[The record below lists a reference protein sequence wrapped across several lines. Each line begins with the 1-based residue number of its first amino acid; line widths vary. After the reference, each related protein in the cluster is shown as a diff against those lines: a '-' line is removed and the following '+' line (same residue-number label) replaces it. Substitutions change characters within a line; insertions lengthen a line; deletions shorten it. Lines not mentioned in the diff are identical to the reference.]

1 MKLLLFGGTFDPP
14 HLGHLHNLRAALAAV
29 RPDAAVV
36 MPAGTP
42 PHKAAAGAPAALRF
56 AMCACFADL
65 DPRVTV
71 SDWELRRPGPSYTV
85 DTLAMLAERHPGA
98 ALYLAVG
105 SDMLRTFTRWYR
117 WQDILALAA
126 LVVQSRAPGD
136 GDALQAAAH
145 GLEAAGG
152 RVLFTGE
159 APLAC
164 ASSAIRAGLA
174 AGDQS
179 AWALLPPQAAAVITQ
194 NGLYGTGTAAQKGE
208 MPL

>member
-1 MKLLLFGGTFDPP
+1 MRLLLFGGTFDPP
-14 HLGHLHNLRAALAAV
+14 HLGHLHNLRAALTAV

-42 PHKAAAGAPAALRF
+42 PHKTAAGAPAALRLQ
-56 AMCACFADL
+56 MCACFAEL

-71 SDWELRRPGPSYTV
+71 SDWELRRPGPNYTV
-85 DTLAMLAERHPGA
+85 ATLEMLAAAHPGA
-98 ALYLAVG
+98 QLFLAVG
-105 SDMLRTFTRWYR
+105 SDMLLTFTKWYR
-117 WQDILALAA
+117 WRDILGLAA

-136 GDALQAAAH
+136 GDALHTAAR

-174 AGDQS
+174 AGDQD
-179 AWALLPPQAAAVITQ
+179 AWALLPPQAAAVIAQ
-194 NGLYGTGTAAQKGE
+194 NGLYGAGTAAQNGE
-208 MPL
+208 ERP